1 MVRNGRVQK
10 LLEKSVVIMSNLFPT
25 YSRWE
30 VEPDWA
36 EGSYLYGKDGKKY
49 LDFTSGIGVSNLGHR
64 PKVVEEAIEQQL
76 KKFWHVSN
84 LFPVESQEIAAGK
97 LAKAANMDL
106 VFFSNS
112 GAEANEAAI
121 KMARKAT
128 GRTKI
133 ITFYQSFH
141 GRTFATMSATGQDKI
156 KQGYGPMLETFVY
169 VPYND
174 LEALKEAISEE
185 VAAVMLEVVQGEG
198 GIYPGSE
205 KFLKGV
211 EETCKQFGSL
221 FIVDEIQTGIGRTGK
236 PFAFQHYG
244 LQPDIVS
251 VAKGLGNGLPI
262 GAIIGKAHLKDVFGP
277 GSHGTTFGGNPIA
290 IAAANATMDTIFDT
304 SFLNDLNEK
313 ADFFKR
319 ILEENLLEIP
329 IVKEIRGLGFMIG
342 IEVNIPVPAILA
354 SMRSNGFIAL
364 SAGENVIRLLPPLT
378 ASKEELQ
385 MALDIITTALKKTM
399 ETAV

>member
-1 MVRNGRVQK
+1 
-10 LLEKSVVIMSNLFPT
+10 MSNLFPT

-174 LEALKEAISEE
+174 LEALKEAMSEE

-205 KFLKGV
+205 EFLKGV
-211 EETCKQFGSL
+211 EEICKQFGSL

-313 ADFFKR
+313 ADFFKK

-354 SMRSNGFIAL
+354 SMRSNGLIAL

-385 MALDIITTALKKTM
+385 MALDIITTVLKKIM